1 MEIQGFLN
9 RKKFVLK
16 MLRELKEN
24 TDENLII
31 VEKNTRKNEKFNKD
45 IENVKR
51 NQI

>member
-1 MEIQGFLN
+1 
-9 RKKFVLK
+9 

-31 VEKNTRKNEKFNKD
+31 VEKIQEKNEKFNKD
-45 IENVKR
+45 IENGKR